1 MAEFDF
7 QGLLGNMFGGGG
19 DSELEKL
26 LTAKQREQ
34 LGLQSTLSAAA
45 ALLQASGRSP
55 QRIGLG
61 QALGSALQAGQGA
74 YEKGTTNAFQQMLL
88 GQRIKEMQ
96 QEALANEAY
105 RSQFTGAAETPLTSA
120 QAALMAPV
128 SAAGPVGPTVA
139 RAQLA
144 AQMPA
149 PTAAPGIVG
158 SLNPE
163 MRRILGSMTR
173 KEGQPELLKIG
184 MAQTEFGK
192 PESMVI
198 GGKPVM
204 VQFNKLGQSRVVEGV
219 SSIAEAEF
227 GEGRPEVRD
236 GKTVMVQYNKLGQSR
251 IATGAMPY
259 EAQSPDIRAVEYI
272 SGKPLAGTGQPGI
285 EDVGKYRQQIATRVD
300 IKPVLDMTGGQEG
313 FTNEMKLAGAFK
325 GEPIYKEYQGMQT
338 AFNQVNTALDQ
349 GSPIGDLAGAT
360 KMMKLMDEGSV
371 VRETELALA
380 MAAAGRMDRLK
391 NYLSNAMTGQKL
403 TPTQREDFK
412 SLSSELYAA
421 AGQAYNKKRDEY
433 QQFGESYKFKNLGTA
448 LGAPATI
455 PSIMRTRPGVG
466 GGARPSLG
474 NIFEVPGG

>member
-1 MAEFDF
+1 M
-7 QGLLGNMFGGGG
+7 LGA
-19 DSELEKL
+19 KL
-26 LTAKQREQ
+26 
-34 LGLQSTLSAAA
+34 
-45 ALLQASGRSP
+45 
-55 QRIGLG
+55 
-61 QALGSALQAGQGA
+61 
-74 YEKGTTNAFQQMLL
+74 
-88 GQRIKEMQ
+88 KEMQ
-96 QEALANEAY
+96 
-105 RSQFTGAAETPLTSA
+105 AETAGNESWRQLLAGTGQPAPLTPA
-120 QAALMAPV
+120 QAALAAPV
-128 SAAGPVGPTVA
+128 SAAGPAGP
-139 RAQLA
+139 

-149 PTAAPGIVG
+149 QMPTPTAGQGVFG
-158 SLNPE
+158 SLTPE
-163 MRRILGSMTR
+163 QRAIISGMPR
-173 KEGQPELLKIG
+173 KEGMPEVLKI
-184 MAQTEFGK
+184 ASSQAEFGK

-204 VQFNKLGQSRVVEGV
+204 VQYNKLGQSRIVEGV

-227 GEGRPEVRD
+227 GEARPEVRD

-433 QQFGESYKFKNLGTA
+433 QQFGESYKFKNLSTA

-455 PSIMRTRPGVG
+455 PSIMRTRPGAAPG

-474 NIFEVPGG
+474 NIFQVPGG